1 MNKDISIIL
10 LLYNTPKNVFKN
22 LKHYKNFNIYIL
34 DQNKNSDL
42 KKKLGKIF
50 PNLNYYRSEKNL
62 GFSKGINFLARKVKT
77 KYFLCTQADIKIKEI
92 KKLS

>member
-50 PNLNYYRSEKNL
+50 PNLNYYRSEKIQDFPKEL
-62 GFSKGINFLARKVKT
+62 IFLPEK
-77 KYFLCTQADIKIKEI
+77 
-92 KKLS
+92 